1 MIDLK
6 LYLTIPNVSRDPV
19 KGLFILIHCFFFN
32 SLTLFLV
39 EKLRQHIVMNLEE
52 SVNIHY
58 GEDFEVNVD
67 EHHHATQSASLE
79 WNVEEQE
86 SNVKEQESN
95 VDILEQEEI
104 AKAPVCSTGS
114 FVPSQ
119 DSDLVD
125 GLYNGDTGNEEQKVT
140 LSIPENEDAIKNV
153 INKVY
158 M

>member
-1 MIDLK
+1 M
-6 LYLTIPNVSRDPV
+6 
-19 KGLFILIHCFFFN
+19 
-32 SLTLFLV
+32 
-39 EKLRQHIVMNLEE
+39 
-52 SVNIHY
+52 NIHY
-58 GEDFEVNVD
+58 GQDFEVNVD

-79 WNVEEQE
+79 WNVE
-86 SNVKEQESN
+86 EQESN

-125 GLYNGDTGNEEQKVT
+125 GLYNRDTSNEEQKVT
-140 LSIPENEDAIKNV
+140 LSIPENEEAIK
-153 INKVY
+153 